1 MEVAGTLLRLN
12 SCYPKKKKGFR
23 AQRKPFV
30 FGSGG
35 GIRTRDLW
43 VMSPTSYQLLHPAI
57 VNCFK
62 DTKFGVK
69 VKFFLSQS
77 FNRLRTC

>member
-1 MEVAGTLLRLN
+1 MEVAGTWPRLN
-12 SCYPKKKKGFR
+12 SCYPQKEKGFR

-57 VNCFK
+57 VNYSK

-69 VKFFLSQS
+69 VKSFLSPFS
-77 FNRLRTC
+77 NRLRNC